1 MVVESIYILLQVP
14 HLRAGDVVG
23 AGVQLFPE
31 TLSAKVRGH
40 APPMVGRAAFFSAES
55 VVRGGRRPSPRPS
68 RPSGSGSRG
77 GGAPGTGRGLCPP
90 EPSSRRPTGPGPGLE
105 EAGISPDLCS
115 AMAVGASLG

>member
-40 APPMVGRAAFFSAES
+40 APPMVGRAVFFSAES

-68 RPSGSGSRG
+68 RPSGQAAGEAGPRG
-77 GGAPGTGRGLCPP
+77 QAEGCVLL
-90 EPSSRRPTGPGPGLE
+90 SRRHGGPPALAQAWRRRE
-105 EAGISPDLCS
+105 SRLTS
-115 AMAVGASLG
+115 AARWQ